1 MTLTT
6 TPDIDRRLELLTD
19 QVQLLVDEAED
30 RKRLKETYSDF
41 VSDLSPIASQGMDTV
56 TKAMTEAEEK
66 GYIDFARSSIGVVDR
81 VVTSFSEEDVEALGD
96 NIVLIL
102 ETVKEMTQPEL
113 MQMMR
118 STIHGVGEI
127 EESAVPPSMFA
138 LAGQIREPEVRRGL
152 ARMIALL
159 RSMGSIQQKDSKQQ
173 KEATR

>member
-19 QVQLLVDEAED
+19 QVQLLVDDAED
-30 RKRLKETYSDF
+30 RKRLRGTYSEL
-41 VSDLSPIASQGMDTV
+41 VGDLTPIASQGMDTV
-56 TKAMTEAEEK
+56 TKAMTEAEQK
-66 GYIDFARSSIGVVDR
+66 GYIDFARSGIGVVDR

-118 STIHGVGEI
+118 STIHEVGEM
-127 EESAVPPSMFA
+127 EESAVPPSTFA
-138 LAGQIREPEVRRGL
+138 LLGQMREPEVRRGL
-152 ARMIALL
+152 ARMITLI
-159 RSMGSIQQKDSKQQ
+159 RSMGSIKQKDSEQQ